1 MMNINIEITDSND
14 LVTINVAG
22 EIDVY
27 TAPKLRETLF
37 PLAERPS
44 VNMIINL
51 SGVEYMDST
60 GIGVFVGTFKNV
72 RSSNG
77 DFQLVGLSDRLKRLF
92 EITGLADIMNI
103 SQIEGEPK

>member
-1 MMNINIEITDSND
+1 MNIKLDITESDD
-14 LVTINVAG
+14 RVAVDVTG

-37 PLAERPS
+37 PLSERNG
-44 VNMIINL
+44 VNMIIDL

-60 GIGVFVGTFKNV
+60 GLGVFVGTFKNV

-77 DFQLVGLSDRLKRLF
+77 EFQLVGLSDRLKRLF